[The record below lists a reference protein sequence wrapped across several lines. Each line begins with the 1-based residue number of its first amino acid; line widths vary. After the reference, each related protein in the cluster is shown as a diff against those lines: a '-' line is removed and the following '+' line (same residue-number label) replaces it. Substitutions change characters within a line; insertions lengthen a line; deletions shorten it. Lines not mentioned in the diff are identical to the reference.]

1 MADGDPELEVV
12 AALGWTEE
20 PVRRSA
26 ARTPT
31 GSATLKVIKCDL
43 ALAYSFLHGNGI
55 FRAAFYAIIK

>member
-20 PVRRSA
+20 PVCRSA

-31 GSATLKVIKCDL
+31 GSATLKVNQCDL
-43 ALAYSFLHGNGI
+43 SQRWFIRFFMVMG
-55 FRAAFYAIIK
+55 